1 MKTFL
6 ESVKKENA
14 PKLPKGIPTFE
25 EAIKQS
31 SIEEAF
37 TGKDPVSKSFEVL
50 HALQLELQTLEK
62 SLLSMRGQYL
72 SFEKDSEN
80 RKRLEPKMVELSKKK
95 KDIEKKIH
103 DAEIASQRALANDD
117 TELEDLDIF

>member
-1 MKTFL
+1 
-6 ESVKKENA
+6 
-14 PKLPKGIPTFE
+14 
-25 EAIKQS
+25 
-31 SIEEAF
+31 
-37 TGKDPVSKSFEVL
+37 
-50 HALQLELQTLEK
+50 
-62 SLLSMRGQYL
+62 MRGQYL